1 MSSAGDRLAP
11 ANLSRKIRLLGRE
24 EQNEIKEKGMKSS
37 VLRMRRMLV
46 LIGVWALAA
55 CGGSGAGMS
64 SMNSPGTSQSAP
76 QACTNC
82 GTAMVSLTDAPGD
95 FISYMVN
102 VVSLQLTRSDGT
114 VVETLPVTTK
124 VDFAQLVNLSEII
137 SADQIPAGSYVS
149 AAMTIDFSTATI
161 VVDNGTTGVTIAA
174 ANIVNGATSMPL
186 AAPNPTQMTL
196 KLDLTHNKLIITEHA
211 IANLALDFNLAASN
225 TIAPSN
231 TNPTTVTVNPVL
243 TASLVPDTTKQI
255 RVRGALVSAD
265 ASAGSFIINVRPF
278 FDGSGSTGQFTVMTT
293 ATTTY
298 SINNAASTGNAGL
311 TQLAGLA
318 AGTMMVAYGAW
329 DKTTQIFTAANVLAG
344 SSVPG
349 IMHDS
354 VEGTV
359 LSRTLNTLVVANGFV
374 MHEEMDGEEN
384 DDTDYARQ
392 ATVTVGANTMVS
404 EDGQSGSFT
413 IQDISVGQHL
423 QLSGTLGTDSSGNT
437 TLDATAGSAR
447 LMVTTVSGI
456 VTSTAANVVTVN
468 LNSIDDQMASRL
480 NFAGT
485 GTSTAQDATA
495 AAYSIAVPAALPTTT
510 LGSGVPVRFEGF
522 VAPFGQAPPDFNAT
536 TLLSYADTRALLELQ
551 WPPAG
556 STAPFATLT
565 STQLLINQATLQ
577 MTTEHRIR
585 IGFATVDPSTLSTG
599 LQLVPDPSAASLW
612 LAIGHIKNRSSE
624 NFSSFGDFEAA
635 LQMELNGTNA
645 IEWIGAAGHYDASSG
660 TLSVDQ
666 MIVVFNQ

>member
-1 MSSAGDRLAP
+1 MNSA
-11 ANLSRKIRLLGRE
+11 
-24 EQNEIKEKGMKSS
+24 
-37 VLRMRRMLV
+37 VLRMRQMLV

-64 SMNSPGTSQSAP
+64 SMNSPGTSQSAA
-76 QACTNC
+76 QACSNC

-114 VVETLPVTTK
+114 VVETVPVATQ

-149 AAMTIDFSTATI
+149 AAITLDFSGATI
-161 VVDNGTTGVTIAA
+161 VVDNGTADVTIAA
-174 ANIVNGATSMPL
+174 ANVINGATSLPL
-186 AAPNPTQMTL
+186 TAPNPTQMTL
-196 KLDLTHNKLIITEHA
+196 NLQLGSRNQLIVTAHA

-265 ASAGSFIINVRPF
+265 VSTNSYIINVRPF
-278 FDGSGSTGQFTVMTT
+278 FNSSGDAGQLTVNTT
-293 ATTTY
+293 NATTY
-298 SINNAASTGNAGL
+298 SINNTAATGSAGL
-311 TQLAGLA
+311 TQLAALA
-318 AGTMMVAYGAW
+318 AGTMVVADGTW
-329 DKTTQIFTAANVLAG
+329 DKTTQTFTAANVLAG

-349 IMHDS
+349 IMRDT

-359 LSRTLNTLVVANGFV
+359 LSRSGNTLIVANGFIYRV
-374 MHEEMDGEEN
+374 N
-384 DDTDYARQ
+384 IDDIGYTRQ
-392 ATVTVGANTMVS
+392 ATVTVGAGTTVS

-423 QLSGTLGTDSSGNT
+423 QLSGTLGMDSAGNT
-437 TLDATAGSAR
+437 TLDATTGSAR

-456 VTSTAANVVTVN
+456 VTSTAGNVVTVN
-468 LNSIDDQMASRL
+468 LNSIDDQAPSRL

-495 AAYSIAVPAALPTTT
+495 TAYSIAVPAALPTTT
-510 LGSGVPVRFEGF
+510 LGNGVPVRFEGF
-522 VAPFGQAPPDFNAT
+522 AAPFGQAPPDFNAS

-551 WPPAG
+551 WPMSG

-565 STQLLINQATLQ
+565 STQLTIDQATLQ

-585 IGFATVDPSTLSTG
+585 IGFATVDPSALATG
-599 LQLVPDPSAASLW
+599 LQLIPDPLATSLW
-612 LAIGHIKNRSSE
+612 LAIGHTKKRSSE
-624 NFSSFGDFEAA
+624 NFSAFGDLVAA
-635 LQMELNGTNA
+635 LQTDLNGSNA
-645 IEWIGAAGHYDASSG
+645 VVWIGAAGHYDASSG

-666 MIVVFNQ
+666 MIVLFND